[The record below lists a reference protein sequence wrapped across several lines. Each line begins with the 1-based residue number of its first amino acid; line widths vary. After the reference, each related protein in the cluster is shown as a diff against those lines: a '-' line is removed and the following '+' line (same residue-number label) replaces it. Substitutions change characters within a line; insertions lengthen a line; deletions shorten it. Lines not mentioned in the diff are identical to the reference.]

1 MKNLNLLIY
10 LLSLFLFKTNH
21 SLAQYIGVRY
31 QNAQSIKD
39 EYQYSIFDFNGN
51 IKFEL
56 EPNVLPWSSS
66 FLIKK
71 YDFESN
77 EWSIT
82 VNERWIKNDNSFFVT
97 DTSQTIL
104 PLSTPDS
111 TYIMD
116 FSGNIVKSFGK
127 KYEYLSQPN
136 ENTFIGYRKLAN
148 EWAFMLTFIDHKG
161 EELFNGKEFWEATLF
176 SEGMAVVQEDNEGS
190 DWKVI
195 NRSGDEILNLS
206 KLFNKK
212 IIKAYPFVNGFAN
225 VIVRREINEIEAIS
239 KRIENNNDS
248 LQFYLEIPLNS
259 SSDEMRV
266 GNILYRVSKTGEIQ
280 MLDWHSSIY
289 NDIYYRRHYRG
300 EDYHK
305 AINKNN
311 KLDGLVKIDSLLTL
325 SGKYFIANDKFGSV
339 NLINNE
345 GDMLTFPKRYVP
357 IKCSENLVLGKRGK
371 NYVLYNPENSMSIY
385 FKDKTPIH
393 FKDLLSISEDEPVKH
408 LEEFILIRD
417 RILKI
422 GITGPTSLLDMD
434 GNLLYDF
441 DTSEFDASLNQTTR
455 EFMQQYNCPDKIDF
469 DEIKTEKIEHLNI
482 SCDVIDFKD
491 IMEVR
496 NLKMLAISDVKKI
509 INSNLLT
516 DMLNNNVDVSITG
529 DIKFEDLGIDLSKIL
544 KGSLYINENVIKS
557 KN

>member
-1 MKNLNLLIY
+1 MKNLNLLIF
-10 LLSLFLFKTNH
+10 LLLLFLFKTNH

-56 EPNVLPWSSS
+56 EANVLPWSSS

-127 KYEYLSQPN
+127 KYEYLTQPN

-248 LQFYLEIPLNS
+248 LLFYLEIPLNS

-529 DIKFEDLGIDLSKIL
+529 DIKFEDFGIDLSKIL